1 MEESDTNS
9 AASSDAGGDVA
20 AESGG
25 TLVEL
30 LTRKIVGQPT
40 ALQYIVPYVQMYQA
54 GLAPPDRPAGVFL
67 LLGPTGTGKTR
78 TVEALAEVLHGSA
91 KAVLKVDCGE
101 FQSDHEVAKLIGAPP
116 GYLGHRETKPMLT
129 QERLSAV
136 TSSGC
141 DLSLVLFDEV
151 EKAAPSLTILLLGIL
166 DKGTLNLGDNTVVN
180 FERSF
185 IFLTSNLGA
194 REMSKEV
201 QPEIGFQPA
210 DQRTPEEIAGRLES
224 IGLTA
229 VRKRF
234 SPEFV
239 NRIDVVVTYQPLDAD
254 AIARILDHHIE
265 ELQRHVHTRLGDRSF
280 EIEVSP
286 AARDVLLSRGVS
298 KQYGARELKRTIHRL
313 LTQPLAALV
322 ASAQISPGTRVLV
335 DAGEG
340 ETLALTPVGIPAS
353 TMPARRTKPVVLLLD
368 DNAALLGWLEA
379 VLKSSGFET
388 LAAGTAAQAREIVA
402 NRHPDVAVLDVVLP
416 DGDGVS
422 LALELRARASEI
434 QLILMTGME
443 LSAEESEAC
452 ERYDIPVLRKPF
464 LGQDAISLIQA
475 RFVHSQAARGG
486 NGSQLASPDRS

>member
-1 MEESDTNS
+1 MEREMGEPEHPEAAADTGN
-9 AASSDAGGDVA
+9 
-20 AESGG
+20 

-91 KAVLKVDCGE
+91 KAVLKIDCGE

-129 QERLSAV
+129 QERLAAV

-151 EKAAPSLTILLLGIL
+151 EKAAPTLTVLLLGIL

-180 FERSF
+180 FEKSF

-201 QPEIGFQPA
+201 QPEIGFQPPDNRSA
-210 DQRTPEEIAGRLES
+210 AEIAGRLES

-239 NRIDVVVTYQPLDAD
+239 NRIDVVVTYQPLDSE

-280 EIEVSP
+280 EIEVTS
-286 AARDVLLSRGVS
+286 AARDLLLSRGVS
-298 KQYGARELKRTIHRL
+298 PRYGARELKRTIHRL

-322 ASAQISPGTRVLV
+322 ASGQIAPGTRVMV
-335 DAGEG
+335 DRGED
-340 ETLALTPVGIPAS
+340 EALSLTPLDVPAT
-353 TMPARRTKPVVLLLD
+353 TMPAPRTTPFVLLLD
-368 DNAALLGWLEA
+368 DNIALLGWLEA
-379 VLKSSGFET
+379 MLQGAGFET
-388 LAAGTAAQAREIVA
+388 VSAGTAAQARDLL
-402 NRHPDVAVLDVVLP
+402 NTRRPDVAVLDVVLP

-422 LALELRARASEI
+422 LTQELRSTDPKL
-434 QLILMTGME
+434 QVILMTGME
-443 LSAEESEAC
+443 LSTEESAFC
-452 ERYDIPVLRKPF
+452 EQYDIPVLRKPF

-475 RFVHSQAARGG
+475 RMVHSQASRLGG
-486 NGSQLASPDRS
+486 RP